1 MLGHITHK
9 TDEWKRELQNQ
20 KSEEREAVISNETSE
35 EFSDEGQ
42 EYLRLTDNWK
52 N

>member
-1 MLGHITHK
+1 MLGHITHEA
-9 TDEWKRELQNQ
+9 DEWKPELQNQ
-20 KSEEREAVISNETSE
+20 KYEREAVFSNKE

-42 EYLRLTDNWK
+42 ESVRLTDNWK